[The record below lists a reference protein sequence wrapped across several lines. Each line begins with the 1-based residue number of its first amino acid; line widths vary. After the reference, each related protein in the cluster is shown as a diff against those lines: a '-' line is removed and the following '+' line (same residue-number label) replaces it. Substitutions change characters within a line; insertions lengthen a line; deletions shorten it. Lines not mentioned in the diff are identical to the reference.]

1 MKVYISNYLSHSISI
16 IDYETL
22 EMEREIVLDNNIYPH
37 HFCVD
42 EDEGKIYI
50 PSLVNGTLYEV
61 DIISGKILNSISVGG
76 SLSQMFMH
84 GDELFVSNE
93 DTNSIYIINKYT
105 LEAISMI
112 SVDDMPHGLGY
123 DQKNNKLYVPCI
135 NSIICID
142 IENKIIYK
150 KIDTDFKA
158 WHLEV
163 DEKKKEIY
171 VSTLDGKLVIL
182 KEDDLE
188 IINTFYELLLPVQIR
203 FNYIDERVYISDLG
217 YNQIKILD
225 YRLGKYIGKIKV
237 NGIPQGLEI
246 SKDYSRLF
254 VSDTENDE
262 IKVYDTKT
270 NQLIKAIHV
279 GKEPTTIV
287 CL

>member
-76 SLSQMFMH
+76 SLSQIFMH

-270 NQLIKAIHV
+270 NQLINAIHV

>member
-1 MKVYISNYLSHSISI
+1 MKK
-16 IDYETL
+16 
-22 EMEREIVLDNNIYPH
+22 R
-37 HFCVD
+37 
-42 EDEGKIYI
+42 K
-50 PSLVNGTLYEV
+50 
-61 DIISGKILNSISVGG
+61 
-76 SLSQMFMH
+76 
-84 GDELFVSNE
+84 
-93 DTNSIYIINKYT
+93 KYT
-105 LEAISMI
+105 C
-112 SVDDMPHGLGY
+112 
-123 DQKNNKLYVPCI
+123 Q
-135 NSIICID
+135 
-142 IENKIIYK
+142 
-150 KIDTDFKA
+150 
-158 WHLEV
+158 
-163 DEKKKEIY
+163 
-171 VSTLDGKLVIL
+171 
-182 KEDDLE
+182 
-188 IINTFYELLLPVQIR
+188 PVQIR

>member
-76 SLSQMFMH
+76 SLSQIFMH

-225 YRLGKYIGKIKV
+225 YRLGKYIGKINV

>member
-76 SLSQMFMH
+76 SLSQIFMH

-123 DQKNNKLYVPCI
+123 DQKNNNLYVPCI

>member
-50 PSLVNGTLYEV
+50 PSLVNGTLYEI

-76 SLSQMFMH
+76 SLSQIFMH

-142 IENKIIYK
+142 IENKSIYK

>member
-1 MKVYISNYLSHSISI
+1 LKVYISNYLSHSISI

-50 PSLVNGTLYEV
+50 PSLVNGTLYEI

-76 SLSQMFMH
+76 SLSQIFMH

>member
-76 SLSQMFMH
+76 SLSQIFMH

-105 LEAISMI
+105 LEAISML

-123 DQKNNKLYVPCI
+123 DQINYKLYVPCI

-225 YRLGKYIGKIKV
+225 YRLGKYIGNIKV

>member
-1 MKVYISNYLSHSISI
+1 MKIYISNYLSHSISI

-76 SLSQMFMH
+76 SLSQIFMH

-150 KIDTDFKA
+150 KIDTDFKD

>member
-76 SLSQMFMH
+76 SLSQIFMH

-105 LEAISMI
+105 LEAISML

-225 YRLGKYIGKIKV
+225 YRLGKYIGNIKV

>member
-76 SLSQMFMH
+76 SLSQIFMH

-112 SVDDMPHGLGY
+112 SVDDMPHGLVY

>member
-50 PSLVNGTLYEV
+50 PSLVNGTPYEV

-76 SLSQMFMH
+76 SLSQIFMH

>member
-76 SLSQMFMH
+76 SLSQIFIH
-84 GDELFVSNE
+84 EDELFVSNE

>member
-76 SLSQMFMH
+76 SLSQIFMH

-123 DQKNNKLYVPCI
+123 DQKNNKLYVQCI

>member
-76 SLSQMFMH
+76 SLSQIFMH

-105 LEAISMI
+105 LESISMS

>member
-1 MKVYISNYLSHSISI
+1 MKIYISNYLSHSISI

-76 SLSQMFMH
+76 SLSQIFMH

>member
-76 SLSQMFMH
+76 SLSQIFMH

-217 YNQIKILD
+217 YNHIKILD

>member
-76 SLSQMFMH
+76 SLSQIFMH

-123 DQKNNKLYVPCI
+123 DQKNKKLYVPFI

>member
-16 IDYETL
+16 IDYKTL

-50 PSLVNGTLYEV
+50 PSLVNGTLYEI

-76 SLSQMFMH
+76 SLSQIFMH

>member
-1 MKVYISNYLSHSISI
+1 MKVYISYYLSHSISI

-76 SLSQMFMH
+76 SLSQIFMH

>member
-61 DIISGKILNSISVGG
+61 DITSGKILNSISVGG
-76 SLSQMFMH
+76 SLSQIFMH